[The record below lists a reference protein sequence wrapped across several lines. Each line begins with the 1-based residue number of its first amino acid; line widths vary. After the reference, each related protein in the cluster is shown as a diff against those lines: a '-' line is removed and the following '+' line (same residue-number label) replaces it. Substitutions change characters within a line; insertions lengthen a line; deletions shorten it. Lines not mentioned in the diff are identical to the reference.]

1 MVQNLELRGDITDIC
16 TNKAESIM
24 FGGEMVRGGV
34 VGKKSDDSRNMDFP
48 ELLAVLSIISRSLS
62 DMLMKYVLWN

>member
-1 MVQNLELRGDITDIC
+1 
-16 TNKAESIM
+16 
-24 FGGEMVRGGV
+24 MVRGGV